1 MARKKNEVQDWI
13 CKRLEQAD
21 AEKSLLQGV
30 IQNLMS
36 AEADAM
42 CGADY
47 GKRSDGRVN
56 CRNGYR
62 ERSWDSRVGTMLLK
76 LPKLRQGSYFP
87 AWLLEPRKR
96 SEKALLNVVCESY
109 VLGRIHAQGGAI
121 GAGAGH
127 GRHVEI
133 AGFPACRRTGRAG
146 G

>member
-21 AEKSLLQGV
+21 ADLLKSLLQGV

-62 ERSWDSRVGTMLLK
+62 ERSWDRGVTFRPGCLSRANAV
-76 LPKLRQGSYFP
+76 
-87 AWLLEPRKR
+87 
-96 SEKALLNVVCESY
+96 
-109 VLGRIHAQGGAI
+109 
-121 GAGAGH
+121 
-127 GRHVEI
+127 
-133 AGFPACRRTGRAG
+133 RRRC
-146 G
+146 